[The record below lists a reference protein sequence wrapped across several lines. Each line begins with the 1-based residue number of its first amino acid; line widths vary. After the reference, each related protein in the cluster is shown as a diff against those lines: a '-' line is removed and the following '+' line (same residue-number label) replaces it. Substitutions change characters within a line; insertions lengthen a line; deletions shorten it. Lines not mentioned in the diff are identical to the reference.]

1 MSVVMNRLGRLLLAL
16 GALTACGPERGE
28 DGGDGAPGWMVGTF
42 SNRWPGFARTDL
54 GLWDIRADGTIDQTY
69 VSQCGDYERPG
80 EPLRWS
86 RVDDGAIEIL
96 DSDGQPWIGDR
107 YLLAEGDAC
116 DHVVGTLYVNGAP
129 SPRPDRYHRGKVCIV
144 RSDVQC
150 PSGYQCD
157 TCFTVAC
164 DEADEDAQ
172 IHTCNAPEAP

>member
-80 EPLRWS
+80 EPLRF
-86 RVDDGAIEIL
+86 
-96 DSDGQPWIGDR
+96 
-107 YLLAEGDAC
+107 
-116 DHVVGTLYVNGAP
+116 NGAHAQSRP
-129 SPRPDRYHRGKVCIV
+129 AGARPGNRPDKE
-144 RSDVQC
+144 
-150 PSGYQCD
+150 P
-157 TCFTVAC
+157 
-164 DEADEDAQ
+164 
-172 IHTCNAPEAP
+172 APAPA